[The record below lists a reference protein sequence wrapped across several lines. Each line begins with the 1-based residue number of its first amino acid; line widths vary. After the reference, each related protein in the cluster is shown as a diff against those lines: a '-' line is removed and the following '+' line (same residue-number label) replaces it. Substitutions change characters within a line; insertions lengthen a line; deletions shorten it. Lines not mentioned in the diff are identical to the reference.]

1 MRFILAVFILIAVI
15 VSFIS
20 FKILEYGIRFLI
32 YMEKKINSIRRIGY
46 VGKRINKR
54 DKWQ

>member
-1 MRFILAVFILIAVI
+1 MVRFILAAILLIAVI

-32 YMEKKINSIRRIGY
+32 YMGKKINNIRRM
-46 VGKRINKR
+46 
-54 DKWQ
+54 

>member
-1 MRFILAVFILIAVI
+1 MRFILAVFMLIAVI

-32 YMEKKINSIRRIGY
+32 YMGKKINSIRRIGY

-54 DKWQ
+54 DK

>member
-1 MRFILAVFILIAVI
+1 MRFILAVFVLIAVI
-15 VSFIS
+15 LSFIS
-20 FKILEYGIRFLI
+20 FKILEYGIKFLI

-54 DKWQ
+54 DK